1 MGNKNIR
8 DYERKVTEKK
18 GWTDAF
24 ASAIKDMVAEG
35 GGVLSVP
42 AGVYKTCSIKL
53 ESYITL
59 NLEQGARLEFIDDEN
74 LYEVI
79 ETEFEGI
86 KGTMYMPCIYAKD
99 AEHVALSGDG
109 IMDGNGQH
117 WWDVRQELPHN
128 RPYFV
133 CFESCTNVKIEY
145 VTLINSPCWT
155 IHPLYCDNVR
165 IHAVTIKNPA
175 FSPNTDGIDP
185 DCSSNIRI
193 SDCMI
198 DVGDDCIAIKA
209 GTEDTKN
216 PRACEN
222 ITITNCNMIHGHGGV
237 VIGSEMSGSVRNVT
251 VSNCVFQDTD
261 RGIRLK
267 TRRKRGGA
275 MERLLF
281 QNIVMDRVMCPF
293 VFNMYYHC
301 GARGKEQYVWDKAPY
316 PVDDTTPV
324 IRDVSINNVLVNDAQ
339 AAAGFFYGLSEQP
352 VENVTMSD
360 CMIRMNPNAVEG
372 HPAMMD
378 QMPSMKAAGFYMRNV
393 KGVILERVKISGHI
407 TQDIDADDT
416 AHYTWK

>member
-1 MGNKNIR
+1 MGNRNIR
-8 DYERKVTEKK
+8 DYESAVTKER
-18 GWTDAF
+18 GWTEAF
-24 ASAIKDMVAEG
+24 WEAINDMVEEG
-35 GGVLSVP
+35 GGVLFVP
-42 AGVYKTCSIKL
+42 AGVYQTCAIKL

-59 NLEQGARLEFIDDEN
+59 HLEQGAKLEFIEN
-74 LYEVI
+74 EHFYEI
-79 ETEFEGI
+79 IQTEFEGI

-99 AEHVALSGDG
+99 ATHVSLIGEG
-109 IMDGNGQH
+109 IMDGQGSY
-117 WWDVRQELPHN
+117 WWKEKERLPHK

-133 CFESCTNVKIEY
+133 CFENCTNVRIEG

-155 IHPLYCDNVR
+155 IHPLYCDNVL
-165 IHAVTIKNPA
+165 IHGVTIKNPA
-175 FSPNTDGIDP
+175 DSPNTDGIDP

-209 GTEDTKN
+209 GTEDTKKCR
-216 PRACEN
+216 PCEN

-293 VFNMYYHC
+293 VINMYYFC
-301 GARGKEQYVWDKAPY
+301 GARGKEKYVWDKHPY
-316 PVDDTTPV
+316 PVDETTPV
-324 IRDVSINNVLVNDAQ
+324 IRDVQINNVIVHDAE

-352 VENVTMSD
+352 VENVTISD
-360 CMIRMNPNAVEG
+360 CVIRMRQNGVEG
-372 HPAMMD
+372 YPAMMD
-378 QMPSMKAAGFYMRNV
+378 QMPAMKGAGFYMRHV
-393 KGVILERVKISGHI
+393 KGVTLERVKLSGHR
-407 TQDIDADDT
+407 TEAMDADDT
-416 AHYTWK
+416 AQYTWK